1 MKDITAIRGSCSC
14 TSNPGTT
21 FYIYFTGLGTF
32 RRTAREAAGE
42 NVSKAPTVQL
52 KVNSQV
58 QRIRLPG
65 ATHFKNNSQSRMRRR
80 EHLIQERGGQG
91 QGHPETM
98 VTGVLPQS
106 YPLPT
111 PTRRQKP

>member
-14 TSNPGTT
+14 TRNPGTT

-98 VTGVLPQS
+98 VTGVLPPHPNTTS
-106 YPLPT
+106 ETL
-111 PTRRQKP
+111 RVV